1 MIYLVLIFSILLFM
15 ASSYL
20 FINEEIVFGFF
31 LSLLGYFFIR
41 LFLLMYPI
49 TIKSTQKLELIETIT
64 TPTDTIYKYE
74 IIKK

>member
-1 MIYLVLIFSILLFM
+1 M